1 MKFTKFLIV
10 AGTLGISVNF
20 VSACTNS
27 ASSIPADSKPFWE
40 NLSNQYSVT
49 KFSDNQIKNNLQKA
63 KLLTWRDGDT
73 PVIQFYK
80 ADKPDE
86 LSNETSSIRIEGIDT
101 PEKTRVTDNNVRVPS
116 SQPELK
122 YAEEATKFAE
132 KTIPEGT
139 DVYFW
144 YSGAKSF
151 NRLVGTI
158 YYGFD
163 PAKKTAIN
171 YGAQVVLN
179 GLAIPLIKSVT
190 SLLDQNS
197 EIYVATRPIGIAA
210 NLAILN
216 KLNIWSLDSDLN
228 KSLKDVYNVRGVDSS
243 WVSYLYPGTNN
254 YKKYAK
260 KGIEPNDYAQT
271 IWPFYE

>member
-1 MKFTKFLIV
+1 MKFIKFLLV
-10 AGTLGISVNF
+10 VGTLGLSVSF
-20 VSACTNS
+20 VGACTNS
-27 ASSIPADSKPFWE
+27 TSNIPADSKPFWE

-49 KFSDNQIKNNLQKA
+49 QFSDEQIKNNLQKA
-63 KLLTWRDGDT
+63 KLLRWTDGDT
-73 PVIQFYK
+73 PVIQFYQ
-80 ADKPDE
+80 ADNPDQ

-101 PEKTRVTDNNVRVPS
+101 PEKTRVADNNVRVPS
-116 SQPELK
+116 GEPELK
-122 YAEEATKFAE
+122 YAEAATQFAQR
-132 KTIPEGT
+132 TIPEGS

-144 YSGAKSF
+144 YSGSKSF

-197 EIYVATRPIGIAA
+197 EIYVSTRPIGIAA

-216 KLNIWSLDSDLN
+216 KMNIWSLDSDLN
-228 KSLKDVYNVRGVDSS
+228 KSLKNIYNVRGVDSS

-254 YKKYAK
+254 YKTYAK
-260 KGIEPNDYAQT
+260 KGPDANDYVQT